1 LSARRNRRRRLTER
15 HNQTRIQE
23 AIVTNDPLARFGE
36 VPQFSLTSSDMTDGG
51 PLRSAQYG
59 ADAGGA
65 DVSPQLSWRGFP
77 AETQSFALTV
87 FDPDAPTGSGFWHWA
102 VANLPVSVTELSAG
116 VQSLPAG
123 SLVLPNELR
132 LTSFSGAAPP
142 PETGTHRYQ
151 FIVHA
156 LDVPTLDLDP
166 QSTPGVLGFNLHFHT
181 LARAVLEAT
190 GVAGGASAA

>member
-1 LSARRNRRRRLTER
+1 MT
-15 HNQTRIQE
+15 I
-23 AIVTNDPLARFGE
+23 DPLARFGE
-36 VPQFSLTSSDMTDGG
+36 VPQFSLTSTDLTDGG
-51 PLRSAQYG
+51 QLRPAQYG

-65 DVSPQLSWRGFP
+65 DVSPQLSWSGFP

-87 FDPDAPTGSGFWHWA
+87 YDPDAPTGSGFWHWA
-102 VANLPVSVTELSAG
+102 VANLPVSVTELAAG
-116 VQSLPAG
+116 IDTLPAG
-123 SLVLPNELR
+123 SLVLPNEVR
-132 LTSFSGAAPP
+132 LTSFIGAGPP
-142 PETGTHRYQ
+142 PGTGTHRYQ

-156 LDVPTLDLDP
+156 VDVPTLDLDS